1 MSRVPHGLAGR
12 VDPAN
17 QPELSNHDEISP
29 TSCSSELL
37 FAADAFEW
45 FCCFVGPCCQL
56 FGRFET
62 DQTTDK
68 DAVKYRKCVGVQK

>member
-37 FAADAFEW
+37 FAALR

-68 DAVKYRKCVGVQK
+68 AAVKYRKGVGVQK